1 MKAYATS
8 NNLKVTENTLKIF
21 QEYVFSIPF
30 DGTADK
36 RLKPHFYKS
45 IAYFLEHLIC
55 SATVSRGTKKRA
67 KFKGDDI
74 WTHSV
79 PFPYALGREI
89 APAVFKRNSELQHK
103 RGLELLEEY
112 KIIKIITHSNIKHK
126 CREFCLS
133 IKFLNNLITCDRKQY
148 LSRKDRY
155 YRLADI
161 YEKGTSWWIEDLLTS
176 GLKDTGAIKNKTS
189 RRDVPDKSYR
199 DLVSQVYNS
208 LDSLRINIDAM
219 MDYCNKNPSVKNM
232 SYFYNFISHMGN
244 LETDIIS
251 NNPLVIAY
259 KQFYKTASKGGRSFE
274 LGTGFQ
280 YLPKGMK
287 WSSLAEGYN
296 YDIKSCQLKI
306 LKMEF
311 KRHGISRANLKLLST
326 EQICKALEVE
336 EKHAK
341 TFRFAVIFNLGAV
354 STSPR
359 SNVMRSLTKIHGSR
373 RADKLLSKWKDTLFP
388 LRKDLLKLVDIYS
401 KQGRNTKHGYFV
413 ENAVGQKFNCG
424 VLNERF
430 GMTSA
435 KKRKL
440 MAHMI
445 QGIESRAVYDFVLTN
460 KNVCALEHDGFV
472 SLEELQDDAWQHPY
486 LKLVM
491 K

>member
-1 MKAYATS
+1 MKAYSTE
-8 NNLKVTENTLKIF
+8 NNLKVTESTLNVF
-21 QEYVFSIPF
+21 RHYVFSIPF
-30 DGTADK
+30 DSKADQ
-36 RLKPHFYKS
+36 RLKPFYYKS
-45 IAYFLEHLIC
+45 IASFIEHLIC
-55 SATVSRGTKKRA
+55 STTVSRGTKKKA
-67 KFKGDDI
+67 KFKGDDE
-74 WTHSV
+74 WTYSV
-79 PFPYALGREI
+79 PIPFDLGRTF
-89 APAVFKRNSELQHK
+89 APAVFKRNRELKFK
-103 RGLELLEEY
+103 RALEVLEEIKLI
-112 KIIKIITHSNIKHK
+112 KIIKHDALKHK
-126 CREFCLS
+126 CRLFCLS
-133 IKFLNNLITCDRKQY
+133 KKFLDDLFCGERDTY
-148 LSRKDRY
+148 LSKNDRC
-155 YRLADI
+155 YRLTDL
-161 YEKGTSWWIEDLLTS
+161 YMRGKSWTVE
-176 GLKDTGAIKNKTS
+176 GLMNVSLRDNGYLRNKIS
-189 RRDVPDKSYR
+189 VRDVPDKNYR
-199 DLVSQVYNS
+199 VLVSQVYKS

-232 SYFYNFISHMGN
+232 SFFYNFISHMGN

-326 EQICKALEVE
+326 EQICKALKVE

-341 TFRFAVIFNLGAV
+341 TFRFAVIFNLGSV
-354 STSPR
+354 SPSPR
-359 SNVMRSLTKIHGSR
+359 SNVMKSLTKIHGSR
-373 RADKLLSKWKDTLFP
+373 RADKLLSKWKHTLFP

-430 GMTSA
+430 VMTSA

-445 QGIESRAVYDFVLTN
+445 QGIESRAVYDFVLSN
-460 KNVCALEHDGFV
+460 KSVCALEHDGFV
-472 SLEELQDDAWQHPY
+472 SLKELQDGAWQHPY
-486 LKLVM
+486 LKLV
-491 K
+491 KK

>member
-1 MKAYATS
+1 MNAYATS
-8 NNLKVTENTLKIF
+8 NNLKVTKETLRKFQNYIF
-21 QEYVFSIPF
+21 CVPF
-30 DGTADK
+30 DHAVDQ

-45 IAYFLEHLIC
+45 IAHFLEHLIC
-55 SATVSRGTKKRA
+55 STTVSRGTKKRA
-67 KFKGDDI
+67 KFKGDDE
-74 WTHSV
+74 WTYSV
-79 PFPYALGREI
+79 PFPYLLGRKI
-89 APAVFKRNSELQHK
+89 APAVFKRTNELTYM
-103 RGLELLEEY
+103 RGLELLEGLSILRIE
-112 KIIKIITHSNIKHK
+112 KHNSLRHE
-126 CREFCLS
+126 CREFS
-133 IKFLNNLITCDRKQY
+133 
-148 LSRKDRY
+148 LSRQFLEDLFGGNRSKYLNRNDRY
-155 YRLADI
+155 YRLTDI
-161 YEKGTSWWIEDLLTS
+161 YERGEGLRISELFTAS
-176 GLKDTGAIKNKTS
+176 LKDSGMAKNKIS

-199 DLVSQVYNS
+199 DLVSQVYKS

-244 LETDIIS
+244 METDIIS

-326 EQICKALEVE
+326 EQICKALKVE

-341 TFRFAVIFNLGAV
+341 TFRFAVIFNLGSV

-359 SNVMRSLTKIHGSR
+359 SNVMKSLTKIHGSR
-373 RADKLLSKWKDTLFP
+373 RADKLLSKWRETLFP
-388 LRKDLLKLVDIYS
+388 LRQDLLKLVDIYS

-430 GMTSA
+430 GMSSA

-445 QGIESRAVYDFVLTN
+445 QGIESRAVYDFVLSN
-460 KNVCALEHDGFV
+460 KSVCALEHDGFV
-472 SLEELQDDAWQHPY
+472 SLKELQDGAWQHPY